1 VLALGGSTPVLLK
14 KGRSYMIAFLNRV
27 LLFALAAPCFL
38 IGIANAQTAQIED
51 IRVQLFYERS
61 GTLSEDLT
69 KLKKVSLWNTIIGEG
84 DAKEPANSFLVSVEV
99 RGKPES
105 FNKGESIAVT
115 VFDKAKKSMVM
126 QRRFDGL
133 LFGKDGRLVKP
144 VFVENRTCAPLEITA
159 RGKSSVKTVT
169 LPFACGE

>member
-1 VLALGGSTPVLLK
+1 LFFEN
-14 KGRSYMIAFLNRV
+14 GRSHMIAFLNRA
-27 LLFALAAPCFL
+27 LIFALAAPCLL
-38 IGIANAQTAQIED
+38 IGIASAQTAEIED

-84 DAKEPANSFLVSVEV
+84 DAKEPANSFLVSVEI

-105 FNKGESIAVT
+105 FSKRESIAVT

-133 LFGKDGRLVKP
+133 LFGKDGLLVKP
-144 VFVENRTCAPLEITA
+144 VFVENRTCAPIEITA
-159 RGKSSVKTVT
+159 RSKSGVKTVT
-169 LPFACGE
+169 VPFACGE

>member
-1 VLALGGSTPVLLK
+1 
-14 KGRSYMIAFLNRV
+14 MIAFFNRA
-27 LLFALAAPCFL
+27 LIFALAAPYLL

-61 GTLSEDLT
+61 GTFSEDLT
-69 KLKKVSLWNTIIGEG
+69 KLKKISLWNTIIGEG
-84 DAKEPANSFLVSVEV
+84 DAKEPANSFLVSVV
-99 RGKPES
+99 IQGKPES
-105 FNKGESIAVT
+105 LVKRESVAVT

-159 RGKSSVKTVT
+159 RSKSGVKTVT